1 VTQNKDFRT
10 LWHAEIRLKIRDAMQ
25 KTKSVSEL
33 LGGSSKALREL
44 RLRLDE
50 RSQLLLQ
57 VRSAL
62 APALVNH
69 VDSAGLER
77 GRLTLGTPSAAWA
90 SRLRY
95 VTSDLR
101 ERLNAD
107 YQLAIDSVKIKIVSV
122 KR

>member
-1 VTQNKDFRT
+1 M
-10 LWHAEIRLKIRDAMQ
+10 RLKMHSAMQ

-50 RSQLLLQ
+50 RSELLLR

-62 APALVNH
+62 PPALVSH

-77 GRLTLGTPSAAWA
+77 GRLTLGTASAAWA

-95 VTSDLR
+95 VKQELS
-101 ERLNAD
+101 ERLFAD
-107 YQLAIDSVKIKIVSV
+107 YGLQIDSVKIKIVSL
-122 KR
+122 RR

>member
-1 VTQNKDFRT
+1 
-10 LWHAEIRLKIRDAMQ
+10 MQ
-25 KTKSVSEL
+25 KTKSLSEL
-33 LGGSSKALREL
+33 IGASSKALREL

-57 VRSAL
+57 VRSVL
-62 APALVNH
+62 APALVSH
-69 VDSAGLER
+69 VESVGLER

-95 VTSDLR
+95 VTTELR

-107 YQLAIDSVKIKIVSV
+107 YALAIESVKIKIVSV

>member
-1 VTQNKDFRT
+1 
-10 LWHAEIRLKIRDAMQ
+10 MQ

-33 LGGSSKALREL
+33 LRGSSKALREL
-44 RLRLDE
+44 RLKVDE

-57 VRSAL
+57 VRSIL
-62 APALVNH
+62 PPALVSH
-69 VDSAGLER
+69 VESAGIER
-77 GRLTLGTPSAAWA
+77 GRLTLGTLSAAWA

-101 ERLNAD
+101 KRLNAD
-107 YQLAIDSVKIKIVSV
+107 YDLAIDSVKIKIVSV

>member
-1 VTQNKDFRT
+1 
-10 LWHAEIRLKIRDAMQ
+10 MQ

-33 LGGSSKALREL
+33 IGGSSKALREL

-57 VRSAL
+57 VRSVL
-62 APALVNH
+62 APSLVSH
-69 VDSAGLER
+69 VESAGLER
-77 GRLTLGTPSAAWA
+77 GRLTLGTASAAWA

-95 VTSDLR
+95 VTSELR

-107 YQLAIDSVKIKIVSV
+107 YQLTIDSVKIKIVSV